1 MIKATQNED
10 LYLLEGMQR
19 GDESAIKKI
28 YDLALLSVITWV
40 EENSGTEADAR
51 DVFQDAL
58 LALYR
63 RLNGGDFELSCTLKS
78 YLRIVCKNLW
88 LAKIR
93 KSGKVSHL
101 DKEKEE
107 NQVMDQEIIEQIETN
122 ERRKFF
128 YRHFEKLAE
137 SCQKIMAMF
146 FDKIPLAEIAQKMD
160 TTEAYIKMRK
170 FQCKEQLV
178 KSIQADKEFLAH
190 KL

>member
-1 MIKATQNED
+1 MITATKNED
-10 LYLLEGMQR
+10 LVLLEGMQR
-19 GDESAIKKI
+19 GDEKVILRI
-28 YDLALLSVITWV
+28 YDLALRSVITWV
-40 EENSGTEADAR
+40 EENSGSEADAR

-58 LALYR
+58 MALYR
-63 RLNGGDFELSCTLKS
+63 RLNSGDFELSCTLKS

-101 DKEKEE
+101 DKESEE

-128 YRHFEKLAE
+128 YLHFEKLAE
-137 SCQKIMAMF
+137 SCQKIMSMF
-146 FDKIPLAEIAQKMD
+146 FDKIPLVEIARKMD
-160 TTEAYIKMRK
+160 TSEAYIKKRK

>member
-1 MIKATQNED
+1 MINAMQKED
-10 LYLLEGMQR
+10 VYLLEGMQR
-19 GDESAIKKI
+19 GDERAIKKI
-28 YDLALLSVITWV
+28 YDLALTSVITWV
-40 EENSGTEADAR
+40 EENSGSEADAR

-58 LALYR
+58 LALFR
-63 RLNGGDFELSCTLKS
+63 RLNKGDFELTCALKS

-93 KSGKVSHL
+93 KSKKVSHL
-101 DKEKEE
+101 DKESEE
-107 NQVMDQEIIEQIETN
+107 NQVMDQKIIEQIETN

-128 YRHFEKLAE
+128 YSHFEKLAE

-146 FDKIPLAEIAQKMD
+146 FDKIPLAEIARKMD
-160 TTEAYIKMRK
+160 TSEAYIKKRK

-178 KSIQADKEFLAH
+178 KSIHEDKAFLAH